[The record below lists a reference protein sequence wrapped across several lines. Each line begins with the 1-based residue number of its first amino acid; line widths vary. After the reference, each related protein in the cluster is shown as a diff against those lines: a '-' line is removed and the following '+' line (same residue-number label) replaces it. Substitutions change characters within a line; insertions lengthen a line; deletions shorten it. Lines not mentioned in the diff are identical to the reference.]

1 MILTI
6 ITWFAIVLNFANAL
20 LVFGLLFNEDY
31 RKEHNIVAD
40 VFNILYS
47 ILLVVLLV
55 LLS

>member
-6 ITWFAIVLNFANAL
+6 ITWFLIVLNFANAL
-20 LVFGLLFNEDY
+20 LAFGLLFNEDY
-31 RKEHNIVAD
+31 RKEKGITVN

-47 ILLVVLLV
+47 ILMAVLLV